1 MERLR
6 TPLFVIA
13 VILVTIV
20 VLAELGSTSLLAVFG
35 GAAASSQAALLD
47 NLAEGADLLPAS
59 IRQEVQA
66 AIDEA
71 REEEDGSAIAEL
83 QKLADT
89 TSPGIAIRDMV
100 LVDGVLLFTLALI
113 SAGLFLPEA
122 VQGKVQGIITII
134 FALLLLLAAIGLLI
148 AAVVKLLLMVGML
161 LAVPFG
167 TLAYLA
173 IYGSF
178 PRGTAA
184 AILGVLFTLKL
195 LAAGSLVVAHQRFL
209 QNKGLVLILLTTLL
223 ANIIITF
230 LHGLVPIILVSI
242 SDAIAAIIM
251 TILGIVWAVALLIG
265 GVVSLVK
272 TVT

>member
-6 TPLFVIA
+6 TPLFITA
-13 VILVTIV
+13 LILVTIV

>member
-6 TPLFVIA
+6 TPFFIIA
-13 VILVTIV
+13 VILVAIV
-20 VLAELGSTSLLAVFG
+20 VLAELGSASLLAVFG
-35 GAAASSQAALLD
+35 GAAAGSQAALLD

-59 IRQEVQA
+59 IRQEVQS

-71 REEEDGSAIAEL
+71 REEEDGSAVAEL
-83 QKLADT
+83 HKLADT
-89 TSPGIAIRDMV
+89 TSPGIAIRDMA

-148 AAVVKLLLMVGML
+148 AAVIKLLLMVGML

-195 LAAGSLVVAHQRFL
+195 FAAGSLVVAHQRFL

-251 TILGIVWAVALLIG
+251 TILGIIWAVALLIG

>member
-6 TPLFVIA
+6 TPLFITA
-13 VILVTIV
+13 LILVTIV

-148 AAVVKLLLMVGML
+148 AAVIKLLLMVGML

>member
-6 TPLFVIA
+6 TPLFITA
-13 VILVTIV
+13 LILVTIV

-195 LAAGSLVVAHQRFL
+195 LAAGSLIVAHQRFL

-251 TILGIVWAVALLIG
+251 TILGIVWAIALLIG

>member
-6 TPLFVIA
+6 TPLFITA
-13 VILVTIV
+13 LILVTIV

-100 LVDGVLLFTLALI
+100 LVDGVLLFTLVLI

-148 AAVVKLLLMVGML
+148 AAVIKLLLMVGML

>member
-6 TPLFVIA
+6 TPLFITA
-13 VILVTIV
+13 LILVTIV

-59 IRQEVQA
+59 IRQEVQS

-71 REEEDGSAIAEL
+71 REEEDGSAVAEL

-148 AAVVKLLLMVGML
+148 AAVIKLLLMVGML

-251 TILGIVWAVALLIG
+251 TILGIVWAIALLIG

>member
-6 TPLFVIA
+6 TPLFITA
-13 VILVTIV
+13 LILVTIV

-59 IRQEVQA
+59 IRQEVQS

-251 TILGIVWAVALLIG
+251 TILGIVWAIALLIG